1 MAKKSK
7 SDSRVL
13 WLLAIIL
20 LICFMIMGVLFI
32 KYFYSGIN
40 KDKYGDRLSEISNYP
55 LSKTLEEDIRSIY
68 TSDKTIDSVEV
79 NQKGRIIYVNI
90 AFNTAVKVDTAKSLA
105 IKSLDKIGE
114 DNLTYYEVQF
124 ILTYTGEEENNFK
137 ERKWNTMRKI
147 RRKRVLL

>member
-32 KYFYSGIN
+32 KYFYSVIN

-124 ILTYTGEEENNFK
+124 ILTYTGEEENKNFPLFGSK
-137 ERKWNTMRKI
+137 NANSTKVVW
-147 RRKRVLL
+147 

>member
-124 ILTYTGEEENNFK
+124 ILTYTGEEENKNFPLFGSK
-137 ERKWNTMRKI
+137 NTNSTK
-147 RRKRVLL
+147 VVW

>member
-124 ILTYTGEEENNFK
+124 ILTYTGEEENKNS
-137 ERKWNTMRKI
+137 N
-147 RRKRVLL
+147 

>member
-124 ILTYTGEEENNFK
+124 ILTCDGNENFPVFGSKNANSLK
-137 ERKWNTMRKI
+137 VVW
-147 RRKRVLL
+147 